1 MSYVKQKLNAQNIY
15 KSLEEEHMLENI
27 VIKGAKENNLK
38 NVSLTIP
45 KNKLVVFC
53 GVSGCGKSTLA
64 FDTIFAEG
72 QRRYMESL
80 SSYARQF
87 LGQMN
92 KPDVESIDGLS
103 PAISI
108 DQKSTNN
115 NPRSTVGTITEI
127 YDYFRLLFARI
138 GKPYCPKCGKPISVQ
153 TLDQIV
159 DKVMEAEDNSK
170 MLIMA
175 PIVRSQKGSQ
185 EKVLEGLRKDGFARV
200 MIDGEIFSL
209 DDNIALEKNKRHNL
223 YVVVDRLVKR
233 EGILSRLTES
243 INKCLQM
250 ADGLV
255 VVDTNGMN
263 KLYSVK
269 YSCVDCGVSIPDI
282 EPSLFSFNNHA
293 GACPKCAGLG
303 YVVKIGENAIVKND
317 RLSIN
322 EGALS
327 IMGFNIDATGITK
340 KALAKFAKEH
350 DFSLDT
356 PYYKIPVEARR
367 IFMYGETGSAEELAP
382 NLNQYLRTPGAKF
395 MGIVPDLMRR
405 FQESQSEWIKEE
417 IYKLMSEDT
426 CPECHGKRLNPSA
439 LSIKIEG
446 KSIADLCDMSITK
459 LYAFITSLKLT
470 ENEQKIA
477 QSIVNEIT
485 ARLSFLINVGLTY
498 LTLSRRAGTLSGGES
513 QRIRLATQIGSGLSG
528 VLYILDEPSIGL
540 HQRDNDKLIDALKNL
555 RNLGNTLIVVEHDE
569 DTIRQ
574 ADYLVDIG
582 PKAGVHGGEIVAT
595 GSVDDLIA
603 CPRSITGKFLS
614 GELKIEVPTERR
626 LPDKGYIR
634 LLGCNEHNIHNLDV
648 AIPRGVFTCVTGVS
662 GSGKS
667 TLVNDIFYQA
677 LFNKL
682 NKRDQ
687 EKNLTAMLG
696 DEGIDKVIQIDQ
708 SPIGRTPRSN
718 PATYS
723 GLFTKI
729 RELFAS
735 TPSAKEKGLDPGKFS
750 FNIPGGRCEA
760 CMGDGVKR
768 LKMYFMA
775 DVFVPCEVCA
785 GKRYSRDILDVKYK
799 GKNIYD
805 VLEMT
810 IDEAYE
816 FFDAIPQIK
825 RILQTLVDVGLGY
838 VKLGQNGT
846 TLSGGEA
853 QRLKL
858 ASELTKRDTGNT
870 VYILDEPTTGLHSY
884 DVKKLVDILQRLVG
898 NGNTVVVIE
907 HNLDIVKTAD
917 YIVDM
922 GPEGGDNGGTIVAVG
937 TPEDIAKN
945 KKSFTGMYL
954 KKMLPQIKN

>member
-1 MSYVKQKLNAQNIY
+1 
-15 KSLEEEHMLENI
+15 MLENI

-38 NVSLTIP
+38 NIDLTIP

-92 KPDVESIDGLS
+92 KPDVESIDGLN

-127 YDYFRLLFARI
+127 YDYLRLLYARI
-138 GKPYCPKCGKPISVQ
+138 GKPYCPKCGKPITVQ

-159 DKVMEAEDNSK
+159 DKIMTETELGAK

-175 PIVRSQKGSQ
+175 PIIRAQKGTH
-185 EKVLEGLRKDGFARV
+185 EKTLEGLKKNGYVRV
-200 MIDGEIFSL
+200 MVDGTTYSL
-209 DDNIALEKNKRHNL
+209 DDSIVLDKNKRHDI
-223 YVVVDRLVKR
+223 YVVINRIVMK
-233 EGILSRLTES
+233 EGIISRLTES
-243 INKCLQM
+243 IDQCLHL
-250 ADGLV
+250 ADGIV
-255 VVDTNGMN
+255 IVNTDGEN

-282 EPSLFSFNNHA
+282 EPTLFSFNNHA
-293 GACPKCAGLG
+293 GACPKCGGLG
-303 YVVKIGENAIVKND
+303 YVIRIGENAIVRND

-322 EGALS
+322 EGALTV
-327 IMGFNIDATGITK
+327 MGFNIDASGITK
-340 KALAKFAKEH
+340 KALGKLAKKYGFT
-350 DFSLDT
+350 LDT
-356 PYYKIPVEARR
+356 PYYKIPIEARNAL
-367 IFMYGETGSAEELAP
+367 INGETGEGEVAP
-382 NLNQYLRTPGAKF
+382 NLHQYFTQKDALF
-395 MGIVPDLMRR
+395 MGLIPDLLRR
-405 FQESQSEWIKEE
+405 FQESQSEYVKEE

-426 CPECHGKRLNPSA
+426 CPECLGKRLNPSA

-446 KSIADLCDMSITK
+446 KNIAELCDLSISK
-459 LYAFITSLKLT
+459 LYAFITNLKLT
-470 ENEQKIA
+470 KTETIIA
-477 QSIVNEIT
+477 ESILKEIT
-485 ARLSFLINVGLTY
+485 SRLSFLINVGLTY
-498 LTLSRRAGTLSGGES
+498 LNLSRRAGTLSGGES

-540 HQRDNDKLIDALKNL
+540 HQRDNDRLIDTLKNL
-555 RNLGNTLIVVEHDE
+555 RDLGNTLIVVEHDE

-582 PKAGVHGGEIVAT
+582 PKAGVHGGQIVAQ
-595 GSVDDLIA
+595 GSVADLEV
-603 CPRSITGKFLS
+603 CKDSLTGKFLS
-614 GELKIEVPTERR
+614 GEMKIEVPQTRR
-626 LPDKGYIR
+626 EIKKGYIR
-634 LLGCNEHNIHNLDV
+634 LLDCVEHNLKGIDV

-667 TLVNDIFYQA
+667 TLVNDIFYRG

-682 NKRDQ
+682 NNRDKD
-687 EKNLTAMLG
+687 KNLGEILG
-696 DEGIDKVIQIDQ
+696 IEEVDKVIQIDQ
-708 SPIGRTPRSN
+708 TPIGRTPRSN

-723 GLFTKI
+723 GVFTKI

-735 TPSAKEKGLDPGKFS
+735 TPSAKEKGFDAGKFS
-750 FNIPGGRCEA
+750 FNVSGGRCEA
-760 CMGDGVKR
+760 CAGDGVKR
-768 LKMYFMA
+768 LRMYFMA
-775 DVFVPCEVCA
+775 DVFVPCEVC
-785 GKRYSRDILDVKYK
+785 GGRRYSREILDVKYK
-799 GKNIYD
+799 GKSIYD

-816 FFDAIPQIK
+816 FFDAVPQIK
-825 RILQTLVDVGLGY
+825 RILATLVDVGLGY
-838 VKLGQNGT
+838 VKLGQSAT

-858 ASELTKRDTGNT
+858 ATELTRRDTGNT
-870 VYILDEPTTGLHSY
+870 VYILDEPSTGLHPY
-884 DVKKLVDILQRLVG
+884 DIKKLLVILQRLVG
-898 NGNTVVVIE
+898 KGNTVVVIE
-907 HNLDIVKTAD
+907 HNLDIIKTAD
-917 YIVDM
+917 YIIDM
-922 GPEGGDNGGTIVAVG
+922 GPEGGDGGGKVIAVG
-937 TPEDIAKN
+937 TPEEICKV
-945 KKSFTGMYL
+945 KGSYTGMYL
-954 KKMLPQIKN
+954 KKMLNKK

>member
-1 MSYVKQKLNAQNIY
+1 
-15 KSLEEEHMLENI
+15 MLENI

-45 KNKLVVFC
+45 KNKLVVFS

-127 YDYFRLLFARI
+127 YDYLRLLFARI

-153 TLDQIV
+153 TIDQIV
-159 DKVMEAEDNSK
+159 DRVMEAEDGAK

-175 PIVRSQKGSQ
+175 PIVRSQKGTH
-185 EKVLEGLRKDGFARV
+185 EKTLDALRKDGFVRV
-200 MIDGEIFSL
+200 MVDDVVYSL
-209 DDNIALEKNKRHNL
+209 DDNIAMEKNKRHDV
-223 YVVVDRLVKR
+223 YVVVDRIVKK
-233 EGILSRLTES
+233 EGIISRLTES
-243 INKCLQM
+243 IDKCLQM

-255 VVDTNGMN
+255 IVNVNDEN

-269 YSCVDCGVSIPDI
+269 YSCVDCGISIPDI
-282 EPSLFSFNNHA
+282 EPTLFSFNSHS
-293 GACPKCAGLG
+293 GACPKCGGLG
-303 YVVKIGENAIVKND
+303 YVIKIGENSIVKND

-327 IMGFNIDATGITK
+327 VMGFNIDATGITK
-340 KALAKFAKEH
+340 KALAKLAREH
-350 DFSLDT
+350 DFTLDT
-356 PYYKIPVEARR
+356 PYYKIPKEARN
-367 IFMYGETGSAEELAP
+367 ILINGELGEPEKIAP
-382 NLNQYLRTPGAKF
+382 NLHQYLTQKDMLF
-395 MGIVPDLMRR
+395 MGIIPDLLRR
-405 FQESQSEWIKEE
+405 FQESQSEYVKEE

-426 CPECHGKRLNPSA
+426 CPECLGKRLNPSA

-446 KSIADLCDMSITK
+446 KSIADVCDMSISK
-459 LYAFITSLKLT
+459 LFSFIKDLKLSET
-470 ENEQKIA
+470 DKIIA
-477 QSIVNEIT
+477 ESIINEISS
-485 ARLSFLINVGLTY
+485 RLSFLINVGLTY
-498 LTLSRRAGTLSGGES
+498 LTLSRRAGTLSGGEA

-540 HQRDNDKLIDALKNL
+540 HQRDNDRLIDTLKNL
-555 RNLGNTLIVVEHDE
+555 RDLGNTLIVVEHDE

-574 ADYLVDIG
+574 ADFLVDIG
-582 PKAGVHGGEIVAT
+582 PKAGVNGGEIVAQ
-595 GSVDDLIA
+595 GSVQDLIDS
-603 CPRSITGKFLS
+603 PKSMTGKFLS
-614 GELKIEVPTERR
+614 GEMKIEVPTKRR
-626 LPDKGYIR
+626 EVKTEFIR
-634 LLGCNEHNIHNLDV
+634 LLGCREHNINDLDV
-648 AIPRGVFTCVTGVS
+648 AIPKGVLTCVTGVS

-677 LFNKL
+677 LFNKI
-682 NKRDQ
+682 NRRDKDRNID
-687 EKNLTAMLG
+687 EILG
-696 DEGIDKVIQIDQ
+696 IEEIDKVIQIDQ
-708 SPIGRTPRSN
+708 TPIGRTPRSN

-723 GLFTKI
+723 GVFTKI

-735 TPSAKEKGLDPGKFS
+735 TPTAKEKGFDIGKFS
-750 FNIPGGRCEA
+750 FNVEGGRCEA
-760 CMGDGVKR
+760 CAGDGVKR
-768 LKMYFMA
+768 LRMYFMA
-775 DVFVPCEVCA
+775 DVFVPCEVCG
-785 GKRYSRDILDVKYK
+785 GKRYSREVLDVKYK
-799 GKNIYD
+799 GKSIYD

-810 IDEAYE
+810 IDEAYT
-816 FFDAIPQIK
+816 FFEAIPQIK
-825 RILQTLVDVGLGY
+825 SKLQTLVDVGLGY
-838 VKLGQNGT
+838 IKLGQSAT

-858 ASELTKRDTGNT
+858 ATELTRRDTGNT

-917 YIVDM
+917 YIIDM
-922 GPEGGDNGGTIVAVG
+922 GPEGGEGGGKVVAVG
-937 TPEDIAKN
+937 TPEDVCKV
-945 KKSFTGMYL
+945 KGSYTGMYL
-954 KKMLPQIKN
+954 KKILKKG

>member
-1 MSYVKQKLNAQNIY
+1 
-15 KSLEEEHMLENI
+15 MLDNI

-45 KNKLVVFC
+45 KNKLVVFS

-127 YDYFRLLFARI
+127 YDYLRLLFART

-159 DKVMEAEDNSK
+159 DKVLECEDGAK
-170 MLIMA
+170 LLIMA
-175 PIVRSQKGSQ
+175 PIVRSQKGTH
-185 EKVLEGLRKDGFARV
+185 EKTLEALRKDGYVRV
-200 MIDGEIFSL
+200 MVDNVLYSL
-209 DDNIALEKNKRHNL
+209 DDSIVLEKNKRHDV
-223 YVVVDRLVKR
+223 YVVIDRIVKK
-233 EGILSRLTES
+233 EGIISRLTES
-243 INKCLQM
+243 IDKCLQM

-255 VVDTNGMN
+255 IVNTNNEN

-269 YSCVDCGVSIPDI
+269 YSCVDCGISIPEI
-282 EPSLFSFNNHA
+282 EPTLFSFNNHA
-293 GACPKCAGLG
+293 GACPRCSGLG
-303 YVVKIGENAIVKND
+303 YVIKIGENAIVKND

-327 IMGFNIDATGITK
+327 VMGFNIDATGVTK
-340 KALAKFAKEH
+340 KALRKLAENHGFT
-350 DFSLDT
+350 LDT
-356 PYYKIPVEARR
+356 PYYKIPIIARN
-367 IFMYGETGSAEELAP
+367 ILINGESGDKEKIAP
-382 NLNQYLRTPGAKF
+382 NLHQYLTQKDALF
-395 MGIVPDLMRR
+395 MGIIPDLLRR
-405 FQESQSEWIKEE
+405 FQESTSEYVKEE

-426 CPECHGKRLNPSA
+426 CPECLGKRLNPSA
-439 LSIKIEG
+439 LSIKIEN
-446 KSIADLCDMSITK
+446 KSIADVSEMSIVK
-459 LYAFITSLKLT
+459 MHQFITNLKLSKT
-470 ENEQKIA
+470 DKIIA
-477 QSIVNEIT
+477 ESIINEIT
-485 ARLSFLINVGLTY
+485 SRLSFLINVGLTY
-498 LTLSRRAGTLSGGES
+498 LNLNRRAGTLSGGEA

-540 HQRDNDKLIDALKNL
+540 HQRDNDKLIDTLKNL
-555 RNLGNTLIVVEHDE
+555 RDLGNTLIVVEHDE

-582 PKAGVHGGEIVAT
+582 PKAGRNGGEIVAQ
-595 GSVDDLIA
+595 GSVQDLIDSE
-603 CPRSITGKFLS
+603 RSVTGKFLS
-614 GELKIEVPTERR
+614 GELKIDIPTKRR
-626 LPDKGYIR
+626 ELKKGYIR
-634 LLGCNEHNIHNLDV
+634 LLGCKEHNINDLDV
-648 AIPRGVFTCVTGVS
+648 AIPKGVLTCVTGVS

-677 LFNKL
+677 LFNKI
-682 NKRDQ
+682 NRRDK
-687 EKNLTAMLG
+687 ERNILEILG
-696 DEGIDKVIQIDQ
+696 IDEIDKVIQIDQ
-708 SPIGRTPRSN
+708 TPIGRTPRSN

-723 GLFTKI
+723 GVFTKI

-735 TPSAKEKGLDPGKFS
+735 TPTAKEKGFDIGKFS
-750 FNIPGGRCEA
+750 FNVEGGRCEA
-760 CMGDGVKR
+760 CAGDGVKR
-768 LKMYFMA
+768 LRMYFMS
-775 DVFVPCEVCA
+775 DVFVPCEVC
-785 GKRYSRDILDVKYK
+785 GRKRYSREVLDVLYK
-799 GKNIYD
+799 GKSIYD

-816 FFDAIPQIK
+816 FFDSIPHIK
-825 RILQTLVDVGLGY
+825 SKLQTLVDVGLGY
-838 VKLGQNGT
+838 IKLGQNGT

-858 ASELTKRDTGNT
+858 ATELTRRDTGNT

-907 HNLDIVKTAD
+907 HNLDVVKVAD
-917 YIVDM
+917 YIIDM
-922 GPEGGDNGGTIVAVG
+922 GPEGGEGGGTVVATG
-937 TPEDIAKN
+937 TPEEVCKV
-945 KKSFTGMYL
+945 KKSYTGMYL
-954 KKMLPQIKN
+954 KRIIKG

>member
-1 MSYVKQKLNAQNIY
+1 
-15 KSLEEEHMLENI
+15 MLENI

-38 NVSLTIP
+38 NVDLVIP
-45 KNKLVVFC
+45 KNKLVVFS

-87 LGQMN
+87 LGQMQ

-127 YDYFRLLFARI
+127 YDYLRLLFARI
-138 GKPYCPKCGKPISVQ
+138 GKPYCPNCGKPITVQ

-159 DKVMEAEDNSK
+159 DRVMEAEDGAK

-175 PIVRSQKGSQ
+175 PIIRAQKGTH
-185 EKVLEGLRKDGFARV
+185 EKTIEGLKKDGFVRV
-200 MIDGEIFSL
+200 MIDKQIYSL
-209 DDNIALEKNKRHNL
+209 DDSIVLEKNKRHDL
-223 YVVVDRLVKR
+223 YVIVDRIVKK
-233 EGILSRLTES
+233 EGIISRLTES
-243 INKCLQM
+243 IDKCLQM
-250 ADGLV
+250 ANGIV
-255 VVDTNGMN
+255 IVNTNGED

-269 YSCVDCGVSIPDI
+269 YSCVDCGISIPDI
-282 EPSLFSFNNHA
+282 EPTLFSFNNHA
-293 GACPKCAGLG
+293 GACPKCGGLG
-303 YVVKIGENAIVKND
+303 YVIKIGENAIVKND

-327 IMGFNIDATGITK
+327 VMGFNIDATGLTK
-340 KALAKFAKEH
+340 KALIKLGKKYGYTA
-350 DFSLDT
+350 DT
-356 PYYKIPVEARR
+356 PYYKISKEGREAL
-367 IFMYGETGSAEELAP
+367 INGEKGDKDKIAP
-382 NLNQYLRTPGAKF
+382 NLHQYLTQKDALF
-395 MGIVPDLMRR
+395 MGIIPDLLRR
-405 FQESQSEWIKEE
+405 FQESTSEYVKEE

-426 CPECHGKRLNPSA
+426 CPECLGKRLNPSA
-439 LSIKIEG
+439 LSIKIEN
-446 KSIADLCDMSITK
+446 KNIADLCDMSIIK
-459 LYAFITSLKLT
+459 LYAFLKELKLT
-470 ENEQKIA
+470 KTEQMIA
-477 QSIVNEIT
+477 ESILHEILS
-485 ARLSFLINVGLTY
+485 RLSFLVNVGLTY
-498 LTLSRRAGTLSGGES
+498 LNLSRRAGTLSGGES

-540 HQRDNDKLIDALKNL
+540 HQRDNDKLIDTLKSL
-555 RNLGNTLIVVEHDE
+555 RDLGNTLIVVEHDE
-569 DTIRQ
+569 DTIRS
-574 ADYLVDIG
+574 ADYIVDIG
-582 PKAGVHGGEIVAT
+582 PKAGVHGGEVVAT
-595 GSVDDLIA
+595 GSVEDIIA
-603 CPRSITGKFLS
+603 SPRSITGKFLS
-614 GELKIEVPTERR
+614 GEEKIEVPSVRR
-626 LPDKGYIR
+626 PIKKGYIR
-634 LLGCNEHNIHNLDV
+634 LLDCKEHNIEGLDV
-648 AIPRGVFTCVTGVS
+648 AIPRGVLTCVTGVS

-667 TLVNDIFYQA
+667 TLVNDIFYRA

-682 NKRDQ
+682 NKRDKDRNIG
-687 EKNLTAMLG
+687 EILG
-696 DEGIDKVIQIDQ
+696 IEDIDKVIQIDQ
-708 SPIGRTPRSN
+708 TPIGRTPRSN

-735 TPSAKEKGLDPGKFS
+735 TPSAKERGLTSTHFS
-750 FNIPGGRCEA
+750 FNVSGGRCEA
-760 CMGDGVKR
+760 CAGDGVKR
-768 LKMYFMA
+768 LRMYFMA
-775 DVFVPCEVCA
+775 DVFVPCEVCG
-785 GKRYSRDILDVKYK
+785 GKRYSREILEVKYK
-799 GKNIYD
+799 GKSIYD

-816 FFDAIPQIK
+816 FFDAIPNIK
-825 RILQTLVDVGLGY
+825 HILQTLVDVGLGY
-838 VKLGQNGT
+838 IKLGQSAT

-884 DVKKLVDILQRLVG
+884 DVKKLVNILQRLVG

-917 YIVDM
+917 YIIDM
-922 GPEGGDNGGTIVAVG
+922 GPEGGEGGGKIVATG
-937 TPEDIAKN
+937 TPEEVTQVQG
-945 KKSFTGMYL
+945 SYTGMYL
-954 KKMLPQIKN
+954 KKILERDKSK

>member
-1 MSYVKQKLNAQNIY
+1 
-15 KSLEEEHMLENI
+15 MLENI

-127 YDYFRLLFARI
+127 YDYLRLLYARI

-159 DKVMEAEDNSK
+159 DKVLEAEDNSK

-175 PIVRSQKGSQ
+175 PIVRAQKGTQ
-185 EKVLEGLRKDGFARV
+185 EKVLDGLRKDGFARV
-200 MIDGEIFSL
+200 MVDKVVYSL
-209 DDNIALEKNKRHNL
+209 DDNIVLEKNKRHDL
-223 YVVVDRLVKR
+223 FVVVDRLVKR
-233 EGILSRLTES
+233 EGITSRLTES
-243 INKCLQM
+243 VNKCLQM

-255 VVDTNGMN
+255 AVDTNGTS

-269 YSCVDCGVSIPDI
+269 YSCVDCGISIPDI

-303 YVVKIGENAIVKND
+303 YVIKIGENAIVKND

-350 DFSLDT
+350 NFSLDT

-367 IFMYGETGSAEELAP
+367 IFMYGETGAEGEVAQ

-417 IYKLMSEDT
+417 IYKLVSEDT
-426 CPECHGKRLNPSA
+426 CPECLGKRLNPSA

-446 KSIADLCDMSITK
+446 KSIADVCDMSITK
-459 LYAFITSLKLT
+459 LYGFISSLKLSA
-470 ENEQKIA
+470 NEQKIA
-477 QSIVNEIT
+477 QSIVNEIS

-540 HQRDNDKLIDALKNL
+540 HQRDNDKLIDTLKNL
-555 RNLGNTLIVVEHDE
+555 RDLGNTLIVVEHDE

-603 CPRSITGKFLS
+603 SERSITGKFLS
-614 GELKIEVPTERR
+614 GEMKIELPKQRR
-626 LPDKGYIR
+626 LADKGFIR

-682 NKRDQ
+682 NRREQ
-687 EKNLTAMLG
+687 EKNISAMLG

-708 SPIGRTPRSN
+708 TPIGRTPRSN

-735 TPSAKEKGLDPGKFS
+735 TPSAKEKGFDPGKFS

-760 CMGDGVKR
+760 CQGDGVKR

-775 DVFVPCEVCA
+775 DVFVPCEVCG
-785 GKRYSRDILDVKYK
+785 GKRYSREILDVKYK

-907 HNLDIVKTAD
+907 HNLDVIKTAD
-917 YIVDM
+917 YIIDM
-922 GPEGGDNGGTIVAVG
+922 GPEGGDGGGTIVAVG
-937 TPEDIAKN
+937 TPEEIAKN
-945 KKSFTGMYL
+945 KKSYTGMYL
-954 KKMLPQIKN
+954 KKMLKKM

>member
-1 MSYVKQKLNAQNIY
+1 
-15 KSLEEEHMLENI
+15 MLENI

-127 YDYFRLLFARI
+127 YDYLRLLYARI

-159 DKVMEAEDNSK
+159 DKVLEAEDNSK

-175 PIVRSQKGSQ
+175 PIVRAQKGTQ
-185 EKVLEGLRKDGFARV
+185 EKVLDGLRKDGFARV
-200 MIDGEIFSL
+200 MVDKVVYSL
-209 DDNIALEKNKRHNL
+209 DDNIVLEKNKRHDL
-223 YVVVDRLVKR
+223 FVVVDRLVKR
-233 EGILSRLTES
+233 EGITSRLTES
-243 INKCLQM
+243 VNKCLQM

-255 VVDTNGMN
+255 VVDTNGTS

-303 YVVKIGENAIVKND
+303 YVIKIGENAIVKND

-350 DFSLDT
+350 NFSLDT

-367 IFMYGETGSAEELAP
+367 IFMYGETGAEGEVAQ

-426 CPECHGKRLNPSA
+426 CPECLGKRLNPSA

-446 KSIADLCDMSITK
+446 KSIADVCDMSITK
-459 LYAFITSLKLT
+459 LYGFISSLKLSA
-470 ENEQKIA
+470 NEQKIA
-477 QSIVNEIT
+477 QSIVNEIS

-540 HQRDNDKLIDALKNL
+540 HQRDNDKLIDTLKNL
-555 RNLGNTLIVVEHDE
+555 RDLGNTLIVVEHDE

-603 CPRSITGKFLS
+603 SERSITGKFLS
-614 GELKIEVPTERR
+614 GEMKIELPKQRR
-626 LPDKGYIR
+626 LADKGFIR

-682 NKRDQ
+682 NRREQ
-687 EKNLTAMLG
+687 EKNISAMLG

-708 SPIGRTPRSN
+708 TPIGRTPRSN

-735 TPSAKEKGLDPGKFS
+735 TPSAKEKGFDPGKFS

-760 CMGDGVKR
+760 CQGDGVKR

-775 DVFVPCEVCA
+775 DVFVPCEVCG
-785 GKRYSRDILDVKYK
+785 GKRYSREILDVKYK

-907 HNLDIVKTAD
+907 HNLDVIKTAD
-917 YIVDM
+917 YIIDM
-922 GPEGGDNGGTIVAVG
+922 GPEGGDGGGTIVAVG
-937 TPEDIAKN
+937 TPEEIAKN
-945 KKSFTGMYL
+945 KKSYTGMYL
-954 KKMLPQIKN
+954 KKMLK

>member
-1 MSYVKQKLNAQNIY
+1 
-15 KSLEEEHMLENI
+15 MLENI

-127 YDYFRLLFARI
+127 YDYLRLLYARI

-159 DKVMEAEDNSK
+159 DKVLEAEDNSK

-175 PIVRSQKGSQ
+175 PIVRAQKGTQ
-185 EKVLEGLRKDGFARV
+185 EKVLDGLRKDGFARV
-200 MIDGEIFSL
+200 MVDKVVYSL
-209 DDNIALEKNKRHNL
+209 DDNIVLEKNKRHDL
-223 YVVVDRLVKR
+223 FVVVDRLVKR
-233 EGILSRLTES
+233 EGITSRLTES
-243 INKCLQM
+243 VNKCLQM

-255 VVDTNGMN
+255 VVDTNGTS

-303 YVVKIGENAIVKND
+303 YVIKIGENAIVKND

-340 KALAKFAKEH
+340 KALTKFAKEH
-350 DFSLDT
+350 NFSLDT

-367 IFMYGETGSAEELAP
+367 IFMYGETGAEGEVAQ

-426 CPECHGKRLNPSA
+426 CPECLGKRLNPSA

-446 KSIADLCDMSITK
+446 KSIADVCDMSITK
-459 LYAFITSLKLT
+459 LYGFISSLKLSA
-470 ENEQKIA
+470 NEQKIA
-477 QSIVNEIT
+477 QSIVNEIS

-540 HQRDNDKLIDALKNL
+540 HQRDNDKLIDTLKNL
-555 RNLGNTLIVVEHDE
+555 RDLGNTLIVVEHDE

-603 CPRSITGKFLS
+603 SERSITGKFLS
-614 GELKIEVPTERR
+614 GEMKIELPKQRR
-626 LPDKGYIR
+626 LADKGFIR

-682 NKRDQ
+682 NRREQ
-687 EKNLTAMLG
+687 EKNISAMLG
-696 DEGIDKVIQIDQ
+696 DDGIDKVIQIDQ
-708 SPIGRTPRSN
+708 TPIGRTPRSN

-735 TPSAKEKGLDPGKFS
+735 TPSAKEKGFDPGKFS

-760 CMGDGVKR
+760 CQGDGVKR

-775 DVFVPCEVCA
+775 DVFVPCEVCG
-785 GKRYSRDILDVKYK
+785 GKRYSREILDVKYK

-907 HNLDIVKTAD
+907 HNLDVIKTAD
-917 YIVDM
+917 YIIDM
-922 GPEGGDNGGTIVAVG
+922 GPEGGDGGGTIVAVG
-937 TPEDIAKN
+937 TPEEIAKN
-945 KKSFTGMYL
+945 KKSYTGMYL
-954 KKMLPQIKN
+954 KKMLKKDVKI

>member
-1 MSYVKQKLNAQNIY
+1 MCWAKHKLNAQNIY
-15 KSLEEEHMLENI
+15 IWKRKNMLENI

-38 NVSLTIP
+38 NVNLTIP

-233 EGILSRLTES
+233 EGIVSRLTES

-350 DFSLDT
+350 DFTLDT

-614 GELKIEVPTERR
+614 GEMKIEVPTERR

-922 GPEGGDNGGTIVAVG
+922 GPEGGDNGGTIIAVG